1 MPTSKASSSASGDR
15 SQLDSVRRPTK
26 KRITDEEWLMHKDNI
41 GRLYLDEGKDVR
53 DVRDTMK
60 RDYSFEA
67 Q

>member
-1 MPTSKASSSASGDR
+1 MPMSKGSSSGER
-15 SQLDSVRRPTK
+15 TQLDSLRRPTK

-60 RDYSFEA
+60 RNFSFEA